1 MTHYVLTND
10 VLNFPHMPLDV
21 LYQRIIL
28 DHFKNPRNFGK
39 LDAPSI
45 TARHENPS
53 CGDQLDLQ
61 VAIDAQQRIHQIKFH
76 GRGCAVSLATASMMT
91 EWVQGKTVAEARDAI
106 ASFFHML
113 TGEGE
118 AKVDLGDLAALAG
131 VKQFPVRLKCATLAW
146 KALESCLQQGEE
158 K

>member
-1 MTHYVLTND
+1 
-10 VLNFPHMPLDV
+10 MPLDA
-21 LYQRIIL
+21 LYQEIIL

-39 LDAPSI
+39 LDGPVTSAH
-45 TARHENPS
+45 HENPS

-61 VAIDAQQRIHQIKFH
+61 VSIDTQQRLDQIKFY
-76 GRGCAVSLATASMMT
+76 GRGCAISQSSASMMT
-91 EWVQGKTVAEARDAI
+91 ELVKGKTVAAARDAI

-118 AKVDLGDLAALAG
+118 AKADLGDLAALAG
-131 VKQFPVRLKCATLAW
+131 VRQFPARVKCATLAW
-146 KALESCLQQGEE
+146 KALENCLEQATP